1 MGNEQKKIQELE
13 KEIEDLK
20 AQLQYERDDRE
31 WAFKEAYRLLTTPP
45 QILAYNRYFRETNQ
59 KPKGEA

>member
-13 KEIEDLK
+13 KQIEDLK
-20 AQLQYERDDRE
+20 AQLQYERDDRK
-31 WAFKEAYRLLTTPP
+31 WACKEAYRLLTTPP
-45 QILAYNRYFRETNQ
+45 NILAYNRYFRERNL